1 MLVYRKSP
9 VEARPV
15 TTVLCADWLF
25 AALAILGER
34 LEQLAV
40 KRGEVIRFAASRDLP
55 ILHHLLIDPIAARIA
70 DIGSQRGPRSQR
82 TILCDVGFD
91 QHPGSMANRR
101 YRFAAI
107 EKRPHKSHRLG
118 NNTKRV
124 RIRYPAWQHQGI
136 AVVSGALSP
145 AFG

>member
-1 MLVYRKSP
+1 MADGIGQMLDHPLSRGTSAMV
-9 VEARPV
+9 
-15 TTVLCADWLF
+15 
-25 AALAILGER
+25 GEICSAHH
-34 LEQLAV
+34 QL
-40 KRGEVIRFAASRDLP
+40 S
-55 ILHHLLIDPIAARIA
+55 
-70 DIGSQRGPRSQR
+70 GPRVEVDGLNDLQSS
-82 TILCDVGFD
+82 LCDVGFD

-145 AFG
+145 AFGQHLRTVRAASSSLGA